1 VASSSDETIVVENP
15 TTEQRT
21 STLRRRRHWPPCPLG
36 ADDGGRARRVPAP
49 HPGTREIE
57 DFISADPS
65 VAAVAVIGVPD
76 PTWGEAVKAVIV
88 AAEGATP
95 DINRLIRRVRDLKM
109 RRARSQ
115 VHRSDRRAPVDRD
128 GEARQEAAQGALLEG
143 PATRGRMTAT
153 PPTRPAAGDA

>member
-1 VASSSDETIVVENP
+1 MASSSDAAVTAA
-15 TTEQRT
+15 RAA
-21 STLRRRRHWPPCPLG
+21 LAPLG

-65 VAAVAVIGVPD
+65 VVAVAVIGVPD

-95 DINRLIRRVRDLKM
+95 DINRLIRRVRDLKGAVHAPNSIDLIDELPLTAM
-109 RRARSQ
+109 GKPDKKQLRARYWKDQ
-115 VHRSDRRAPVDRD
+115 QRAV
-128 GEARQEAAQGALLEG
+128 G
-143 PATRGRMTAT
+143 
-153 PPTRPAAGDA
+153 